1 MIIKNSFNSL
11 CPLRW
16 ITFENND
23 IKIDNEII
31 NEEAKIT
38 GITEETLILIDKY
51 DDCFALNSVVF
62 DWFECDTGN
71 FLTLF
76 STNATKTTIKK
87 NASK

>member
-1 MIIKNSFNSL
+1 MIFKNSFNSL
-11 CPLRW
+11 CPLKW

-23 IKIDNEII
+23 IKIEGETN

-38 GITEETLILIDKY
+38 GKTEEILILIGKY
-51 DDCFALNSVVF
+51 DDCFALNLVVF
-62 DWFECDTGN
+62 DWFECDTVN

>member
-1 MIIKNSFNSL
+1 M
-11 CPLRW
+11 R

-38 GITEETLILIDKY
+38 GITEETLILIVKY

-62 DWFECDTGN
+62 D
-71 FLTLF
+71 
-76 STNATKTTIKK
+76 
-87 NASK
+87 

>member
-23 IKIDNEII
+23 IKIDGETI

-38 GITEETLILIDKY
+38 GITEETLILIVKY

-62 DWFECDTGN
+62 DWLECDTVN

-76 STNATKTTIKK
+76 
-87 NASK
+87 